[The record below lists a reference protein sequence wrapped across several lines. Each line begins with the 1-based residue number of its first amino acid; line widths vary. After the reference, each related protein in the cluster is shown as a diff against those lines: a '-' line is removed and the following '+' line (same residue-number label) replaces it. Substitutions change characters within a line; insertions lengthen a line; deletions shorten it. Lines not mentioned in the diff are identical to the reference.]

1 MVDWLTLVGLAV
13 ASRAVWSP
21 ARSYGLVVCLA
32 WSARRWL
39 GGSCGGLLADGYWRW
54 WQGDETVCLG
64 GFRGVVDYLKMDA
77 FQQGKWNQFR
87 LVAKLGWHLRWALSV
102 GGWMDHD
109 LQS

>member
-1 MVDWLTLVGLAV
+1 MVGKAM
-13 ASRAVWSP
+13 
-21 ARSYGLVVCLA
+21 A
-32 WSARRWL
+32 WR
-39 GGSCGGLLADGYWRW
+39 SCGGLLADGYWRW